1 MYIVAEAEGR
11 DRNALD
17 FDSDEKQR
25 IEEANQGF
33 LRLRKELH
41 DREAQFAER
50 DVREAAQS
58 ARLLREVIEP
68 HPADWEQVTRTRSP
82 CWI

>member
-1 MYIVAEAEGR
+1 MAEAEGR

-17 FDSDEKQR
+17 FDSYEKQR
-25 IEEANQGF
+25 IEEAKQGF